1 MPPIQLPVRR
11 LLERQSK
18 ELSLSPEDAIVAPAI
33 LLVDDNH
40 TFVELVAEI
49 VVGFYPMATIG
60 RAGSGEEAL
69 DVLSHKSWDIVLLDY
84 RLPDFDGLEVLAEIR
99 KRLLDVAVVMVTGEG
114 DESLAVDLFRMGAY
128 DYLVKSSI
136 NAESLERTLGQVL
149 MRRFLEEQA
158 ARDDLAVTSKEL
170 EDRSRALDTAYAKLR
185 DKKEQLRLLSDS
197 LETTVQEQTV
207 ELQSTTSFLNSVLDS
222 ATDHFIIACSPDGV
236 ILSFNR
242 GAEAL
247 FLLSSSDVVGR
258 RHFRTLFAEGAGP
271 RSVDELL
278 EDWADGLSP
287 QMELLGV
294 RGDGERFAARVS
306 FSRLEGT
313 QVGELEA
320 SGGGLVIV
328 GSDVTHERALEAENR
343 EYIGQI
349 EEANRHLRVK
359 NEQILEATRL
369 KNQFL
374 ANISHELR
382 TPLNA
387 IMGYSDLLYG
397 GIYGALEAK
406 QSAAVQ
412 GIATRAGDL
421 LALINDILDLARI
434 EAGVAEL
441 RTESFTI
448 GELIADVVETGRVLA
463 VQKHLE
469 VVWNDQGAGS
479 LAVHTDRQKLQ
490 QILLN
495 LVNNGVKFT
504 SQGSVFIES
513 RPVSEASIEIAVRDS
528 GIGIPEDQLDTIFDE
543 FRQVDGTSTREY
555 GGSGLGLTISK
566 KFAHLLGG
574 DLSVE
579 SELGE
584 GSTFRLVFRREAT
597 DFDPARI
604 VQDSS

>member
-1 MPPIQLPVRR
+1 M
-11 LLERQSK
+11 
-18 ELSLSPEDAIVAPAI
+18 SPEDAIVAPAI

>member
-1 MPPIQLPVRR
+1 
-11 LLERQSK
+11 
-18 ELSLSPEDAIVAPAI
+18 LSPEDAIVAPAI

-247 FLLSSSDVVGR
+247 FLLSSSDFVGR
-258 RHFRTLFAEGAGP
+258 RNFLTLFAEGAGP

>member
-1 MPPIQLPVRR
+1 M
-11 LLERQSK
+11 
-18 ELSLSPEDAIVAPAI
+18 SPEDAIVAPAI

-69 DVLSHKSWDIVLLDY
+69 DVLSRESWDIVLLDY

-149 MRRFLEEQA
+149 MRRFLEDQA
-158 ARDDLAVTSKEL
+158 ARDDLAATSKEL
-170 EDRSRALDTAYAKLR
+170 EDRSRALDTAYVKLR

-247 FLLSSSDVVGR
+247 FLLNSSDVVGR
-258 RHFRTLFAEGAGP
+258 RHFRTLFAEGAAP
-271 RSVDELL
+271 RSVDESLQG
-278 EDWADGLSP
+278 WADGLSP
-287 QMELLGV
+287 QMELHGV
-294 RGDGERFAARVS
+294 RGSGERFAARVS

-313 QVGELEA
+313 RVGELEP
-320 SGGGLVIV
+320 SGDGLVIV

-349 EEANRHLRVK
+349 EDANRHLRIK

-397 GIYGALEAK
+397 GIYGALETK

-448 GELIADVVETGRVLA
+448 AELIADVVETGRVLA
-463 VQKHLE
+463 IQKHLE

-479 LAVHTDRQKLQ
+479 LEVHTDRQKLQ

-528 GIGIPEDQLDTIFDE
+528 GIGIPESELDTIFDE

-584 GSTFRLVFRREAT
+584 GSTFRLVFRREAA
-597 DFDPARI
+597 DSGPARA
-604 VQDSS
+604 VQDPS